1 MKMEQDQQLPEQN
14 QPTTESVAKNLETFR
29 GKTDEEK
36 VISQLLSTIEE
47 LKKDVQAIKNDKVL
61 ETLQLPE
68 ELTKDLGIT
77 NQKPK
82 RRLKPGW
89 GARPLLESE
98 IQESYEHSD
107 TAAGAARY
115 LGVHYKTLKKWAK
128 KYGMWKVAPHTKGL
142 KRPKNAECG
151 KYPLTEILEGKHPD
165 VPSYRIREKLFRSG
179 IKEHKCEMCGFAEK
193 RITDNRQPLLL
204 NFVDNNPKNH
214 SVGNMLILCY
224 NCTFISGRGF
234 VRRGNSSYSFK

>member
-1 MKMEQDQQLPEQN
+1 MEQDQQLPEQN
-14 QPTTESVAKNLETFR
+14 QPTTESISKNLETFR
-29 GKTDEEK
+29 NKTDEEK

-61 ETLQLPE
+61 DTLKLPE
-68 ELTKDLGIT
+68 ELTRDLGIS

-98 IQESYEHSD
+98 IEEAYTNTSGS
-107 TAAGAARY
+107 AADAARY
-115 LGVHYKTLKKWAK
+115 LGVHYRTLKKWAK
-128 KYGMWKVAPHTKGL
+128 KYNIWRVAPHTKGV

-179 IKEHKCEMCGFAEK
+179 LKEQKCEMCGFAEK
-193 RITDNRQPLLL
+193 RITDGRLPLLL
-204 NFVDNNPKNH
+204 NFADNNPKNH
-214 SVGNMLILCY
+214 SIGNMLILCY

-234 VRRGNSSYSFK
+234 VRRGDSSYSFK